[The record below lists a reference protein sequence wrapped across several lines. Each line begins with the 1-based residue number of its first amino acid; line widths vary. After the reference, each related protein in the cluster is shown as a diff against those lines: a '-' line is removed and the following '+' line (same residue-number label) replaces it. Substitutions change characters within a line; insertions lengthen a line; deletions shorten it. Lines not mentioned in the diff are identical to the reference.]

1 MGPLTAHELAMPAQD
16 GLGADHQDST
26 PPQAARLGRGR
37 FERRGQTDQEDF
49 VRVADAWRA
58 CRPSERLQLVA
69 QEQDLEILGALR
81 TAAQDEALQ
90 DEGDDPDEQA
100 VHGVGTSGP
109 TDRVPRAYHPQIH
122 LAGTLCAVFA
132 LYALS
137 SACTVRPWRR
147 GIRAAVPALDGLG
160 RGVSGVRVQQ
170 AQHQEGKNRGAPAR
184 HPAGGPL
191 THYTPQAPRRG
202 SAPARSLPPQPS
214 ATRAAIGAPRGWTT
228 RPIL

>member
-58 CRPSERLQLVA
+58 CRPLERLQLVA

-132 LYALS
+132 LYGTPKEALA
-137 SACTVRPWRR
+137 SAEYGGAERLA
-147 GIRAAVPALDGLG
+147 GLLSFLG
-160 RGVSGVRVQQ
+160 RGGWQ
-170 AQHQEGKNRGAPAR
+170 
-184 HPAGGPL
+184 
-191 THYTPQAPRRG
+191 TRRPI
-202 SAPARSLPPQPS
+202 AATAAASLPSPPRPES
-214 ATRAAIGAPRGWTT
+214 CRGHPTSLSSEWRKAAP
-228 RPIL
+228 